1 MRVAALALVGIAVAI
16 LLTALGDDT
25 YRAQALV
32 AVQGPSPDERR
43 TASAVVQ
50 AETYAQI
57 VDSDGFLEQARAQL
71 AGGRLDSRELADRV
85 DAHRR
90 PGAALVEITAEG
102 PTPADARGLATDVA
116 GALVSFVQEQAR
128 QRATQIADE
137 LRRQLTGADEDQRAA
152 LQAELARQASRA
164 AEAATGVV
172 LAARPVEPEDPIGKP
187 WGRNLLLGLLF
198 GTALGLVLSLVRL
211 PTREPKPAPAAADV
225 TPPEVR
231 IVAPGRGSRVTGVV
245 ALQADARDDE
255 SGVADVR
262 FLVSTGTPDWAL
274 LDGSRWDTAGVPEG
288 RYWLS
293 AVATDRAGNSAAS
306 EPLPVTVA

>member
-1 MRVAALALVGIAVAI
+1 MRVATLALIGIVVAI

-25 YRAQALV
+25 YEAQALV

-71 AGGRLDSRELADRV
+71 AGGRLESRELADRV
-85 DAHRR
+85 DARRR

-116 GALVSFVQEQAR
+116 GALVSFVQDQAR
-128 QRATQIADE
+128 QRATQIEDE
-137 LRRQLTGADEDQRAA
+137 LRQQLADADEDERAA
-152 LQAELARQASRA
+152 LEAELARQTSSA
-164 AEAATGVV
+164 AEAGTGVV
-172 LAARPVEPEDPIGKP
+172 IAARPVEPEDPVRKP

-198 GTALGLVLSLVRL
+198 GTAVGLVLPLVRL
-211 PTREPKPAPAAADV
+211 PRRQPKAAPAPADV

-231 IVAPGRGSRVTGVV
+231 IVAPERGARLNGVI
-245 ALQADARDDE
+245 ALRADARDDE
-255 SGVADVR
+255 SGVAAVC

-274 LDGSRWDTAGVPEG
+274 LDGSQWDTAGIPEG

-306 EPLPVTVA
+306 EPLPVTVG

>member
-1 MRVAALALVGIAVAI
+1 MRVAALALIGVAVAI
-16 LLTALGDDT
+16 LLTALQNDT
-25 YRAQALV
+25 YEAQALV

-57 VDSDGFLEQARAQL
+57 VQSEGFLEQARAQL
-71 AGGRLDSRELADRV
+71 AGGRLESRQLADRV

-90 PGAALVEITAEG
+90 PGAALVEITAQG
-102 PTPADARGLATDVA
+102 TTRADARGLATDVA

-128 QRATQIADE
+128 QRATQIEDE
-137 LRRQLTGADEDQRAA
+137 LRRQLAGADEDERGA
-152 LQAELARQASRA
+152 LRAELARETARA

-172 LAARPVEPEDPIGKP
+172 IAARPVEPEDPVGKP
-187 WGRNLLLGLLF
+187 WVRNLLLGLLL
-198 GTALGLVLSLVRL
+198 GVGAGLALGIVRL
-211 PTREPKPAPAAADV
+211 PRRQPRPAPAPGDT

-231 IVAPGRGSRVTGVV
+231 IVAPERGARVTGVV
-245 ALQADARDDE
+245 ALRADARDDE
-255 SGVADVR
+255 SGVAAVR

-274 LDGSRWDTAGVPEG
+274 LDGSDWDTAGIPEG

-293 AVATDRAGNSAAS
+293 AVATDAAGNSASS
-306 EPLPVTVA
+306 EPLPVTVS

>member
-1 MRVAALALVGIAVAI
+1 M
-16 LLTALGDDT
+16 
-25 YRAQALV
+25 
-32 AVQGPSPDERR
+32 QGPSPDERR

-50 AETYAQI
+50 AETYAQV
-57 VDSDGFLEQARAQL
+57 VDSEGFLEQARAQL
-71 AGGRLDSRELADRV
+71 AGGRLESQELADRV

-102 PTPADARGLATDVA
+102 PTPSDASGLATDVA

-137 LRRQLTGADEDQRAA
+137 LRRQLAGADEDEIAA
-152 LQAELARQASRA
+152 LQAELARQASGA
-164 AEAATGVV
+164 AEAGTGVV
-172 LAARPVEPEDPIGKP
+172 IAARPVEPEDPVGKP

-198 GTALGLVLSLVRL
+198 GAALGLTLSLVRL
-211 PTREPKPAPAAADV
+211 PRREPKPASAPADV
-225 TPPEVR
+225 TPPAVR
-231 IVAPGRGSRVTGVV
+231 IVTPERGARVTGVV
-245 ALQADARDDE
+245 ALRADARDDE
-255 SGVADVR
+255 SGVAAVR

-274 LDGSRWDTAGVPEG
+274 LDGSQWDTAGIPEG

-306 EPLPVTVA
+306 EPMPVSVG